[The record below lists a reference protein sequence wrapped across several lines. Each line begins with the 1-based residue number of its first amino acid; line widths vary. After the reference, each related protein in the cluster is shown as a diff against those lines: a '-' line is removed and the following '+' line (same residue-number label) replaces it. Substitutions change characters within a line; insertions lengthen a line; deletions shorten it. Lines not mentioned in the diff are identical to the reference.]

1 MFAQMKILRDFC
13 ICNLTFLLSQ
23 SKPLIQRPLLTN
35 SEENSASRTA
45 VPAFLRSLLVN
56 HSKKVPSHMSMPEQT
71 APSDIRSASSSNQ
84 NERGHHHAHHS
95 SREKKTFISQG
106 DNRRL
111 RYRHGFGRWD
121 YIIPIFAFAIL
132 FLAFAALYF
141 FI

>member
-1 MFAQMKILRDFC
+1 
-13 ICNLTFLLSQ
+13 
-23 SKPLIQRPLLTN
+23 
-35 SEENSASRTA
+35 
-45 VPAFLRSLLVN
+45 
-56 HSKKVPSHMSMPEQT
+56 MSMPEQT
-71 APSDIRSASSSNQ
+71 APSDIRFASSSNQ

-121 YIIPIFAFAIL
+121 YIILIFAFALL

>member
-1 MFAQMKILRDFC
+1 
-13 ICNLTFLLSQ
+13 
-23 SKPLIQRPLLTN
+23 
-35 SEENSASRTA
+35 
-45 VPAFLRSLLVN
+45 
-56 HSKKVPSHMSMPEQT
+56 MSMPEQT

-95 SREKKTFISQG
+95 SREQKTFISQG